1 MRLFL
6 LSLLTVAT
14 TLAVVHELT
23 PEGQADAK
31 EASTRS
37 TEVVVHTQEV
47 QSVSLD
53 GRHLPMLSLRETL
66 STRVGDKL
74 DATHLDRDRAT
85 LEEALVARGYLSAHV
100 DPAVVAF
107 GSGGGAFVT
116 FPVHQGQMFHLR
128 SVTVTGA
135 TARDAGVVT
144 ISKGDEAVAD
154 RIERARLGVAER
166 LSVHARRTVT
176 VRQQVDL
183 TEGAVDVELIAR

>member
-6 LSLLTVAT
+6 LSMLAAVT

-31 EASTRS
+31 EVLVQA
-37 TEVVVHTQEV
+37 QEV

-53 GRHLPMLSLRETL
+53 GRHLPMLSLREALT
-66 STRVGDKL
+66 THVGDKL
-74 DATHLDRDRAT
+74 DAGHLERDRAT
-85 LEEALVARGYLSAHV
+85 LEAELVARGYLSAHV
-100 DPAVVAF
+100 DAAVVAF

-116 FPVHQGQMFHLR
+116 FPVHQGQMFH
-128 SVTVTGA
+128 VGAITVTGA

-144 ISKGDEAVAD
+144 LARGDDAVAD

-166 LSVHARRTVT
+166 LSTRGKHTVA
-176 VRQQVDL
+176 VQQRVDQVAGIVDL
-183 TEGAVDVELIAR
+183 ELIAH